1 MLGLGSVSEQV
12 LRKLSERPKA
22 QQARQTRCH
31 LPVKA
36 KVIPFRRQSQALRV
50 TADQQFVP
58 AVSPQSG
65 LSLRL
70 NQLSS
75 RPAARPKPNILAST
89 DLHIGDPRM
98 RDRLQHPFPH
108 SKSPSKPTFKQLSYI
123 RACPRFKPVLLG
135 GARSHF

>member
-31 LPVKA
+31 LPIEA
-36 KVIPFRRQSQALRV
+36 KVIPFRRQSQALRI

-75 RPAARPKPNILAST
+75 RSAARP
-89 DLHIGDPRM
+89 
-98 RDRLQHPFPH
+98 
-108 SKSPSKPTFKQLSYI
+108 
-123 RACPRFKPVLLG
+123 
-135 GARSHF
+135 